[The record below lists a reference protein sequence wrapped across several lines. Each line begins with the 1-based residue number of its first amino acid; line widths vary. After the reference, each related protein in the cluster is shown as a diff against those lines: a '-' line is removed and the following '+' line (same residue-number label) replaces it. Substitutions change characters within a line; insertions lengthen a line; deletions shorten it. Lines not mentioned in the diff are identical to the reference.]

1 MHVTKAN
8 IMDGLAAASVLI
20 MGEGDEQ
27 TPMAL
32 ITDLDFV
39 NFSEND
45 PEKKEIDDLNI
56 ELEDD
61 LYYPILKN
69 ANWLKGKNQ

>member
-1 MHVTKAN
+1 
-8 IMDGLAAASVLI
+8 LLI
-20 MGEGDEQ
+20 FQ
-27 TPMAL
+27 
-32 ITDLDFV
+32 
-39 NFSEND
+39 ND